1 MTVDDPVATP
11 PDFPMTRESPLDP
24 PSGYRRVR
32 EAGGLARVRLW
43 DGRVAWLVTGYEE
56 ARSLLSD
63 PRISSD
69 RTNEHF
75 PYPSPGRAALETSGR
90 TFIVMDPPE
99 HTRLRRVF
107 TRYFAIK
114 RIERLRPSVQEIV
127 DDLVAGIAELDP
139 PVDLV
144 ERLARE
150 VPARTIC
157 RVLGIPVEERFFFQQ
172 LDNERNMLGTSPDAV
187 LRATEKML
195 DYVDRLIAAKQR
207 QPDDGLVSVLVQEQL
222 AAGTIERDELIAAIR
237 LLITAGHETT
247 TNMIGLGVLTLLSNP
262 EQLAQLR
269 ADPAL
274 VPQAV
279 EELLRYISVFHI
291 SPTRVA
297 TDTIEIAGQVIAAGD
312 GVIPVIAGANR
323 DGAVFPDPDAFDI
336 HREARH
342 HVAFGYGVHQCL
354 GQSLARIELQVVFET
369 LFRRIPTLR
378 LAVLP
383 DRLTVKEYAFLS
395 LVELPITWDPPVDG
409 NSRGGRA

>member
-1 MTVDDPVATP
+1 MTIDDSLAAP
-11 PDFPMTRESPLDP
+11 PDFPMTRESPLNP

-43 DGRVAWLVTGYEE
+43 NGRVAWLVTGYEE

-63 PRISSD
+63 PRISAD
-69 RTNEHF
+69 RTNERF
-75 PYPSPGRAALETSGR
+75 PYPSPGREALETSGR
-90 TFIVMDPPE
+90 TFIMMDPPE

-107 TRYFAIK
+107 TRYFAVK
-114 RIERLRPSVQEIV
+114 RIERLRPIVQEIV
-127 DDLVAGIAELDP
+127 DDLITGIAELGP

-144 ERLARE
+144 EHLARE

-157 RVLGIPVEERFFFQQ
+157 RVLGIPAEERFYFQE
-172 LDNERNMLGTSPDAV
+172 LDNERNTLGTSPEAV
-187 LRATEKML
+187 VRATEKML
-195 DYVDRLIAAKQR
+195 DYADKLIAAKQR
-207 QPDDGLVSVLVQEQL
+207 QPDDGLVSALVQEQL
-222 AAGTIERDELIAAIR
+222 DAGTIERDELIAAIR

-247 TNMIGLGVLTLLSNP
+247 TNMIGLGVLTLLRNP
-262 EQLAQLR
+262 EQLAQLQ

-297 TDTIEIAGQVIAAGD
+297 TDTIEIAGQVIEAGD

-354 GQSLARIELQVVFET
+354 GQPLARVELQVVFET

-378 LAVLP
+378 LAVEP

-395 LVELPITWDPPVDG
+395 LVELPVTWDSPVDA
-409 NSRGGRA
+409 NRRGGRA

>member
-1 MTVDDPVATP
+1 MTLDDPAP
-11 PDFPMTRESPLDP
+11 ALPDFPMTRESPLDP

-69 RTNEHF
+69 RTNPQF
-75 PYPSPGRAALETSGR
+75 PYPSAGRAALETSGR

-99 HTRLRRVF
+99 HGRLRRVF

-114 RIERLRPSVQEIV
+114 RIEALRPVVQEIV
-127 DDLVAGIAELDP
+127 DELVTGVANLDP

-172 LDNERNMLGTSPDAV
+172 LDNERNTLGTSPEAV
-187 LRATEKML
+187 RRATDQML
-195 DYVDRLIAAKQR
+195 DYVDRLIAAKER
-207 QPDDGLVSVLVQEQL
+207 DPDDGLVSALVQEQL
-222 AAGTIERDELIAAIR
+222 AAGAIERDELIAAVR

-247 TNMIGLGVLTLLSNP
+247 TNMIGLGVLTLLTNP

-274 VPQAV
+274 VPGSV

-297 TDTIEIAGQVIAAGD
+297 VDDIEIAGQVIKAGD

-323 DGAVFPDPDAFDI
+323 DGAAFPDPDAFDI
-336 HREARH
+336 RREARH

-354 GQSLARIELQVVFET
+354 GQSLARIELQVLFET

-378 LAVLP
+378 LAVEA
-383 DRLTVKEYAFLS
+383 DQLTVKEYAFLS
-395 LVELPITWDPPVDG
+395 LVELPVTWDGPANGDRQGV
-409 NSRGGRA
+409 RA

>member
-56 ARSLLSD
+56 ARTLLSD

-127 DDLVAGIAELDP
+127 DDLVTGIAELEP

-172 LDNERNMLGTSPDAV
+172 LDNERNMLGTSPEAV
-187 LRATEKML
+187 LRATDKML
-195 DYVDRLIAAKQR
+195 DYVDRLIAVKQR

-323 DGAVFPDPDAFDI
+323 DGAAFPDPDAFDI

-378 LAVLP
+378 LAVRP

>member
-1 MTVDDPVATP
+1 ML

-32 EAGGLARVRLW
+32 DAGGLARVRLW

-63 PRISSD
+63 PRISAD
-69 RTNEHF
+69 RTNEDF

-90 TFIVMDPPE
+90 TFIMMDPPE
-99 HTRLRRVF
+99 HGRLRRVF

-114 RIERLRPSVQEIV
+114 RIETLRPIVQEIV
-127 DDLVAGIAELDP
+127 DDLVTGIANLGP

-144 ERLARE
+144 ELLARE

-157 RVLGIPVEERFFFQQ
+157 RVLGIPVEERFFFQR
-172 LDNERNMLGTSPDAV
+172 LDNERNTLGTSPEAV
-187 LRATEKML
+187 RRATDQML
-195 DYVDRLIAAKQR
+195 DYVDRLIAVKQR

-269 ADPAL
+269 TDPTL

-297 TDTIEIAGQVIAAGD
+297 TDAIEIAGEVIAAGD

-323 DGAVFPDPDAFDI
+323 DGAAFPDPDAFDI

-378 LAVLP
+378 LAVETGQ
-383 DRLTVKEYAFLS
+383 LTVKEYAFLS

-409 NSRGGRA
+409 DRQGVRA

>member
-127 DDLVAGIAELDP
+127 DDLVTGIAELEP